1 MGLLS
6 AALRCG
12 AALGRGLLGPA
23 MNATGDLTATATQG
37 REARIIARRKRIEE
51 RIGAQAE
58 GDGAWPACPAR
69 ALVCRAH
76 SIS

>member
-1 MGLLS
+1 
-6 AALRCG
+6 
-12 AALGRGLLGPA
+12 
-23 MNATGDLTATATQG
+23 MNATGDLATTATQG

-51 RIGAQAE
+51 RIGAKAE

-69 ALVCRAH
+69 ALAGRAD